1 MKPDR
6 FSFSLLGKD
15 PSGARRG
22 RFSTPHGTVE
32 TPIFMPVGTAAAMKA
47 MTMVQLKE
55 AGAQIML
62 SNTYHLQN
70 QPGADLIEK
79 LGGLH
84 AFMGW
89 DGPVLT
95 DSGGFQVFSLPGKTV
110 DDDGVTFRFQK
121 NNEPVRLTPEK
132 SIHIQNQLGADII
145 MAFDECVEYPTT
157 HTYAKNSLKRT
168 LAWAARCKK
177 AHVRKDQALFGI
189 SQGAL
194 FEDLRKESVKALV
207 DIDFPGYALGGL
219 SVGEGIENMKKVLD
233 FTTPWLPDDKPR
245 YVMGIGLPEDIFEA
259 VERGVDMMDCI
270 IPTKYARS
278 ATLFTNVGKLRI
290 SNREF
295 RNDKFPVDTN
305 CQCYTC
311 RNFSRA
317 YLNHLFA
324 GNEILGSIL
333 SSIHNVHF
341 YLDLMRRI
349 RDAIEN
355 NRFSSF
361 RDDFFALYSRR
372 EKKQKSRRKPKR
384 KS

>member
-1 MKPDR
+1 
-6 FSFSLLGKD
+6 
-15 PSGARRG
+15 
-22 RFSTPHGTVE
+22 
-32 TPIFMPVGTAAAMKA
+32 
-47 MTMVQLKE
+47 
-55 AGAQIML
+55 
-62 SNTYHLQN
+62 
-70 QPGADLIEK
+70 
-79 LGGLH
+79 
-84 AFMGW
+84 
-89 DGPVLT
+89 
-95 DSGGFQVFSLPGKTV
+95 
-110 DDDGVTFRFQK
+110 
-121 NNEPVRLTPEK
+121 
-132 SIHIQNQLGADII
+132 

-157 HTYAKNSLKRT
+157 HDYARKSLKRT

-177 AHVRKDQALFGI
+177 AHTREDQALFGI

-194 FEDLRKESVKALV
+194 FEDLRKESVQALV

-219 SVGEGIENMKKVLD
+219 SVGEGIDNMNRVLD

-245 YVMGIGLPEDIFEA
+245 YVMGIGLPEDIFAA

-333 SSIHNVHF
+333 TSIHNVHF

-349 RDAIEN
+349 REAIDE
-355 NRFSSF
+355 NRFTSF
-361 RDDFFALYSRR
+361 RDDFLALYTRR
-372 EKKQKSRRKPKR
+372 EKKQKGRSKPKQKR
-384 KS
+384 

>member
-1 MKPDR
+1 MTQNR
-6 FSFSLLGKD
+6 FSFDLLNTD

-22 RFSTPHGTVE
+22 RFVTPHGRVE

-70 QPGADLIEK
+70 QPGADLVEK

-84 AFMGW
+84 DFMAW

-95 DSGGFQVFSLPGKTV
+95 DSGGFQVFSLPGKKV

-132 SIHIQNQLGADII
+132 SIQVQNQLGADII
-145 MAFDECVEYPTT
+145 MAFDECVEHPAT
-157 HTYAKNSLKRT
+157 HEYAKKSLKRT

-177 AHVRKDQALFGI
+177 AHKREDQALFGI

-194 FEDLRKESVKALV
+194 FEDLRRESVQGLV

-219 SVGEGIENMKKVLD
+219 SVGEGIENMKRVLD
-233 FTTPWLPDDKPR
+233 FTTPWLPADKPR
-245 YVMGIGLPEDIFEA
+245 YVMGIGLPEDLFAA

-305 CQCYTC
+305 CSCYTC

-341 YLDLMRRI
+341 YLDVMRRI
-349 RDAIEN
+349 RESIEQK
-355 NRFSSF
+355 RFSAF
-361 RDDFFALYSRR
+361 RDEFLDLYSRR
-372 EKKQKSRRKPKR
+372 ERKQKGRRKSR
-384 KS
+384 K